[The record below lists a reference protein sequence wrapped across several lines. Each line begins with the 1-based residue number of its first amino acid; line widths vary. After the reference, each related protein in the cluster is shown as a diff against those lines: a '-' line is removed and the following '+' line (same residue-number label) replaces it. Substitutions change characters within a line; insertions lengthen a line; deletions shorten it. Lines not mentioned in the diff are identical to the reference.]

1 MAGVQKAG
9 TSTLY
14 RVLVAHQSIARAPQ
28 KEWHF
33 FDDDS
38 LDWSDPD
45 FTGYEVARRG
55 PQAPARMSV
64 DASPS
69 YLFWPDAL
77 ERIRAWNP
85 DVPLVLSFRDPV
97 ERAFSH
103 WVMNWTRRL
112 TAAERIPFAESVR
125 IDFPA
130 SWIGARPEGW
140 SGKDLR
146 TRTVVGRGLYGAQLE
161 RALALFPAEQL
172 HLVDFHA
179 FVRDQPAGAARLVAD
194 LGLAPYETPVEPQ
207 ARSASRT
214 GFEAVPPTAADVEVL
229 VAAYAEDLPLFT
241 RLSGLDTSGWTTAR
255 LLSGETTPAE
265 VAERLALKA
274 GLTR

>member
-55 PQAPARMSV
+55 PQAPATMSV

-146 TRTVVGRGLYGAQLE
+146 TRTVVGQIG
-161 RALALFPAEQL
+161 RA
-172 HLVDFHA
+172 HV
-179 FVRDQPAGAARLVAD
+179 
-194 LGLAPYETPVEPQ
+194 
-207 ARSASRT
+207 
-214 GFEAVPPTAADVEVL
+214 
-229 VAAYAEDLPLFT
+229 
-241 RLSGLDTSGWTTAR
+241 
-255 LLSGETTPAE
+255 
-265 VAERLALKA
+265 
-274 GLTR
+274 